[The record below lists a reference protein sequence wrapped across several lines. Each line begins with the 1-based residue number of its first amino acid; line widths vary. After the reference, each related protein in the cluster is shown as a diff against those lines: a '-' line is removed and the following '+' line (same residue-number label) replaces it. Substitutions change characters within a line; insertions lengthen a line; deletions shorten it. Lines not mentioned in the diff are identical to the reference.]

1 MSFKTIAGV
10 LLLLSTGYSV
20 YITNKLNVKQENH
33 SLSTAELWN
42 KEITSKF
49 PDDPDFKK
57 RKDIEI
63 TSATNWIIPAN
74 PDVIKQN
81 DYVQQHQD
89 KTEDEKNRVEKDWNN
104 FYSQDS
110 KKLFEKFNLHGWYRD
125 VLYYSEIVPFNVSS
139 NDLIGNGKSEK
150 ITEGVGLGC
159 ASCHTVFIT
168 IFYNN
173 KVYST
178 GAENG
183 SLTPRADHK
192 GFYLIDAN
200 SGNRVWDGSP
210 NQYIISKYEW
220 NGDGFTEIA
229 RKTVWFKNK

>member
-10 LLLLSTGYSV
+10 LLFLSIGYSV
-20 YITNKLNVKQENH
+20 YITNKLNVKQENP
-33 SLSTAELWN
+33 STSTAELWN

-49 PDDPDFKK
+49 PDEPDFKK

-63 TSATNWIIPAN
+63 TSATNWIIPAT

-81 DYVQQHQD
+81 AYMQQYQD
-89 KTEDEKNRVEKDWNN
+89 KTEDEKNRVEKDWNT

-139 NDLIGNGKSEK
+139 NDLIGNGKREK

-159 ASCHTVFIT
+159 ASCHR
-168 IFYNN
+168 FYNN
-173 KVYST
+173 FLQQQSIFNRCRKRKSY
-178 GAENG
+178 
-183 SLTPRADHK
+183 PRADHN